1 MKTPTQAQT
10 ILCISL
16 AGSGLFFVGV
26 ADLRYERL
34 NMQVI
39 ETRIHKTSEF
49 STYFFHTLI
58 KQRLLGKLLDNNCI
72 SFLNIL
78 RMPAVWTEP

>member
-1 MKTPTQAQT
+1 MSDAITA
-10 ILCISL
+10 ISQE
-16 AGSGLFFVGV
+16 GV

-58 KQRLLGKLLDNNCI
+58 KQRHCQQSTANSQQSTVNLL
-72 SFLNIL
+72 F
-78 RMPAVWTEP
+78 R